1 MVMSERPPQL
11 REAYR
16 ALGHGDLDPWIRL
29 LDPGVVW
36 CATDRPDVPETP
48 T

>member
-1 MVMSERPPQL
+1 MSERPARL
-11 REAYR
+11 RQAYD
-16 ALGHGDLDPWIRL
+16 ALGRGDLDPWRRL

-36 CATDRPDVPETP
+36 RAADRPDVPETP